1 MLPTNATLLV
11 IDVQQG
17 FLDASWGPR
26 NNPDAEA
33 NIAQLIAVWRRDGR
47 PIRHIHHSSRSPA
60 GTFFRGTAGYEP
72 KVEAAPALGERIH
85 VKGVNSG
92 FIGTTLEQ
100 DLRDAGIDTLVV
112 VGLTTNHCVSTTV
125 RMAGNLGFTVYLVED
140 ATATFDRLGLDGKM
154 RFAAEVHAAALSD
167 LSEEFATIVSTDDVL
182 RRPGR
187 VRAAGRR
194 LAWCRCAGRRGL
206 TGLV

>member
-33 NIAQLIAVWRRDGR
+33 NIGRLIAAWRRDGR
-47 PIRHIHHSSRSPA
+47 SVRHIHHSSRSAA
-60 GTFFRGTAGYEP
+60 GTFFLGTAGHDP
-72 KVEAAPALGERIH
+72 KPEAAPAPGEPVY
-85 VKGVNSG
+85 VKGVNNG
-92 FIGTTLEQ
+92 FIGTALEQ
-100 DLRDAGIDTLVV
+100 DLRDTGVDTLVV

-140 ATATFDRLGLDGKM
+140 AAATFDRVGLDGRM
-154 RFAAEVHAAALSD
+154 RPAAEVHAAALSD
-167 LSEEFATIVSTDDVL
+167 LSEEFATIISTDDALRV
-182 RRPGR
+182 RRP
-187 VRAAGRR
+187 A
-194 LAWCRCAGRRGL
+194 L
-206 TGLV
+206 